1 MIFLLE
7 AISRYPLYLFI
18 FCLINHAKKRGTR
31 TNNKKDV
38 VSIVAKLVC

>member
-18 FCLINHAKKRGTR
+18 F
-31 TNNKKDV
+31 
-38 VSIVAKLVC
+38 S